1 MYNDYELLYLAKENN
16 EVAIKIL
23 YDKYYPVLCIKARIY
38 SRIINSSY
46 EELFQEANFAFYL
59 AIDRYQDNTRFVT
72 YLNKCLDSVLI
83 NYNKSYCRN
92 KNKVLNNYIS
102 FDCVDYNVLI
112 DNDNNPETILM
123 EEYNYSLL
131 KSRIIDSL
139 SWNEELVFVLKEQN
153 YTTKEIAE
161 ITDKS
166 LKSVY
171 NIIGRIKRKI
181 EIIMSN

>member
-1 MYNDYELLYLAKENN
+1 
-16 EVAIKIL
+16 
-23 YDKYYPVLCIKARIY
+23 
-38 SRIINSSY
+38 
-46 EELFQEANFAFYL
+46 
-59 AIDRYQDNTRFVT
+59 
-72 YLNKCLDSVLI
+72 
-83 NYNKSYCRN
+83 
-92 KNKVLNNYIS
+92 
-102 FDCVDYNVLI
+102 
-112 DNDNNPETILM
+112 M